1 MRPWAGNE
9 LCPINPTFALRGLL
23 AHDKS
28 FEMSTSNRKDSNRIC
43 TPIKRHI
50 VRVKRNGKLLE
61 RLFTWFK
68 SSSLSRCDSLGLKQ
82 FWHLL
87 LLKMLAWNFR
97 QGLSLS
103 DMVDWGSDTRW
114 EKRRR
119 LILKVRV
126 WGGKKSVLTAKT
138 DASCWCTLSR
148 TKLFNSAQF
157 TCPEVTWG
165 SA

>member
-1 MRPWAGNE
+1 
-9 LCPINPTFALRGLL
+9 
-23 AHDKS
+23 
-28 FEMSTSNRKDSNRIC
+28 MSTLNRKDSNRIC

-68 SSSLSRCDSLGLKQ
+68 SSSLSRWDSLGLKQ

-103 DMVDWGSDTRW
+103 DMVDWGSNTRW
-114 EKRRR
+114 EKKKI

-126 WGGKKSVLTAKT
+126 WGGKNQFSQQRLTQVADVCFLEQSHLT
-138 DASCWCTLSR
+138 VRSSPVPRLPEAVRNPSLSDIYIGHLARGVASCS
-148 TKLFNSAQF
+148 
-157 TCPEVTWG
+157 
-165 SA
+165 

>member
-1 MRPWAGNE
+1 
-9 LCPINPTFALRGLL
+9 
-23 AHDKS
+23 
-28 FEMSTSNRKDSNRIC
+28 MSTSNRKDSNGIC
-43 TPIKRHI
+43 TPIKGHI

-114 EKRRR
+114 EKKEKTYFKSPCLGGGGNQLSQQR
-119 LILKVRV
+119 LTRVADVRFLEQ
-126 WGGKKSVLTAKT
+126 SYLTVRSSPVPRLPEAVRNPSLS
-138 DASCWCTLSR
+138 DIYIGHLARGVASCS
-148 TKLFNSAQF
+148 
-157 TCPEVTWG
+157 
-165 SA
+165 